1 MLMHLISPSQRRRLG
16 EGKSFIFN
24 FQFLIVLLV
33 FLFSGCATWYQ
44 RTAEFQAAVNSG
56 NFEKAN
62 KLLDKD
68 KKQATGKNRILYYLN
83 KG

>member
-1 MLMHLISPSQRRRLG
+1 MEKVNHLFSIR
-16 EGKSFIFN
+16 N

-44 RTAEFQAAVNSG
+44 RTAEFQVAVNSG